1 LRPKTDCGY
10 PQSNLTG
17 FTEPKTGGDLM
28 TFVEQR
34 KHDRVAV
41 DIHVYRGRTDDCPFQ
56 DRIISL
62 SGGGYFPRT
71 ERGAPR
77 GQPIFI
83 KFWLPE
89 QETLCGEVRYRLE
102 RWGVG
107 VEFKGLSNVE
117 TEQLSALVEH
127 FRSSK
132 R

>member
-1 LRPKTDCGY
+1 
-10 PQSNLTG
+10 
-17 FTEPKTGGDLM
+17 M

-34 KHDRVAV
+34 KHERVPV
-41 DIHVYRGRTDDCPFQ
+41 DIHVYWGWTYDCPFH

-62 SGGGYFPRT
+62 SEGGYFLRT

-89 QETLCGEVRYRLE
+89 QRTLCGEVRYHLE

-107 VEFKGLSNVE
+107 AAFTDLSADE
-117 TEQLSALVEH
+117 TDKLTALVEH
-127 FRSSK
+127 YREK
-132 R
+132 Q